1 MGQEVTELRSGPSE
15 GSGFTCPDCGGH
27 SFSTVMH
34 SDEFEYGSGDS
45 PVTLHARVPVH
56 CCGSCDFEFLGREG
70 RLIKHEAVCR
80 HLDLLTPTEI
90 RSIRERHGMSRTV
103 FAEVT
108 GFGEATLNR
117 WERGAVIQNRANDRY
132 LRVVDSPE
140 VLDRLKRIHHG
151 PSNAET
157 RETVAAQRPR
167 PDGTLKFPRLRDS
180 PGIRQDQSAFR
191 LVRSAA

>member
-45 PVTLHARVPVH
+45 PVTLYARVPVH
-56 CCGSCDFEFLGREG
+56 CCDSCDFEFLGREG

-80 HLDLLTPTEI
+80 HLGLLTPTEI
-90 RSIRERHGMSRTV
+90 RSIRERHGMSRTA
-103 FAEVT
+103 FADVT

-132 LRVVDSPE
+132 LRLADSPE

-151 PSNAET
+151 PANAET
-157 RETVAAQRPR
+157 RETVAAQRPC
-167 PDGTLKFPRLRDS
+167 PDGILPWKRLRAS
-180 PGIRQDQSAFR
+180 PSMLQQQSEFR
-191 LVRSAA
+191 LVCLAA